1 MALPASENTVDN
13 RMAYVIKEVVDHIM
27 FTNDTGAAL
36 KQGDFAVVG
45 PYAAIADEDIASL
58 ASGSLFVQEGI
69 QVQVDD
75 LVTGENTFATLGQ
88 EVYFNTTTSE
98 FSDTETAG
106 YYLVGYLTMVKD
118 ANGKIEFEKLRYA
131 ELVAS

>member
-1 MALPASENTVDN
+1 MALPGSEDTVDN

-36 KQGDFAVVG
+36 NQGDFAVVG

-58 ASGSLFVQEGI
+58 AEGSLFVQEGI
-69 QVQVDD
+69 QIQVDD

-98 FSDTETAG
+98 FSDTETVG
-106 YYLVGYLTMVKD
+106 YHLVGYLTMAKD
-118 ANGKIEFEKLRYA
+118 SNGKIEFEKLRYA
-131 ELVAS
+131 ELVVS